1 MKEHFPDLS
10 FELQS
15 DGLILIEQYQ
25 NHEPV
30 RVDIHLQQLAHMGR
44 VLFNGKGTADKRIRE
59 QNRRLSVLR
68 ERIEV
73 FVKDPYHRQEII
85 ERCGEGM
92 AMLAQ
97 LDALLDLAY
106 EFDGGITPIPS
117 EELKEIMETPPSTAL
132 VPVAGRQDPQGA

>member
-1 MKEHFPDLS
+1 MKDHFPDLS

-25 NHEPV
+25 NQEPV
-30 RVDIHLQQLAHMGR
+30 RINVHMQQLAHMGR
-44 VLFNGKGTADKRIRE
+44 VLFNGKGASDKRIRE
-59 QNRRLSVLR
+59 QSRRLSVLR
-68 ERIEV
+68 EKIEV

-117 EELKEIMETPPSTAL
+117 EELKEISDPPTSTAL
-132 VPVAGRQDPQGA
+132 VPVSGSLAPQGK